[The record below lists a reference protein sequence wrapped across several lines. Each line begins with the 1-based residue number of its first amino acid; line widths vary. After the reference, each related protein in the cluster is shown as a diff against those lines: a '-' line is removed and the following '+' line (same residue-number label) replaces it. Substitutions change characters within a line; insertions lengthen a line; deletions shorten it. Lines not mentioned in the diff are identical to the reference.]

1 MKIFVILLLFSIK
14 IRAVSILKVENP
26 PLVIFG
32 HCVSSLR
39 ISQGVANRLKTQ
51 KPLHTSQPRLY
62 AHDDTAAVDTYYNV
76 DYAVPIVAARVTMG
90 PMLFVWGS
98 SIMFDPWLHERVCLA
113 LMSQGCQLTSSPSS
127 CKFNFKGLTRKFF
140 HSRKIEIEAR
150 RSADREIAPGSSC
163 QPSGSS
169 RRP

>member
-1 MKIFVILLLFSIK
+1 M
-14 IRAVSILKVENP
+14 SILKGENP

-98 SIMFDPWLHERVCLA
+98 SIMFDPWLHERPAMV
-113 LMSQGCQLTSSPSS
+113 LMSQGSQLTSSPSS
-127 CKFNFKGLTRKFF
+127 YKFNFKGLTRKFF

-150 RSADREIAPGSSC
+150 RVS
-163 QPSGSS
+163 
-169 RRP
+169 